1 MELAMSRKL
10 MIRLNR
16 SLPGILFSSCL
27 AVVSPASAN
36 PPTEELRSTL
46 DDQTALAVTIYN
58 QDLALVKDRRRVA
71 LTAGESLLAIR
82 DVSAQIRP
90 ETALLKNLSGQ
101 GSFQVLEQNFD
112 FDLLSPQSLLNKYV
126 GEKIRVAKT
135 NPATGKET
143 IESARVLSNNQG
155 LVLEYADRIENGAAG
170 RLIFDRLPA
179 RLRDRPTLVTHI
191 ASGAGGDRELEL
203 SYLTGG
209 LGWKA
214 DYIAELNGDDS
225 ALDLQGWVTLT
236 NQSGTRYPKSKLQ
249 LVAGD
254 LNRVQPNLQRRER
267 MGTSVM
273 MDMAAAAPMAE
284 EALFEYHLYTVPR
297 PVTLEDNQTKQVALL
312 AAAQVPITKQ
322 LLLEGGGYY
331 YRGQYGDLGHQQK
344 VVVSVEFSN
353 DQLSHLGI
361 PLPKGVV
368 RVYKRDRAGNAQ
380 FVGEDSIDH
389 TPMKRPVKLKLG
401 NAFDVTADRLQT
413 DYDKRNASGRFSQ
426 ASESAYKITLYNAK
440 DESVTVTVRENIG
453 GDWKMVEE
461 SHPHDKAA
469 ANLAQW
475 QVPVPAEGQAE
486 LTYRVLVRY

>member
-1 MELAMSRKL
+1 
-10 MIRLNR
+10 MILNP
-16 SLPGILFSSCL
+16 S
-27 AVVSPASAN
+27 VS
-36 PPTEELRSTL
+36 
-46 DDQTALAVTIYN
+46 Q
-58 QDLALVKDRRRVA
+58 
-71 LTAGESLLAIR
+71 
-82 DVSAQIRP
+82 RP
-90 ETALLKNLSGQ
+90 Q
-101 GSFQVLEQNFD
+101 GFLEGP
-112 FDLLSPQSLLNKYV
+112 L
-126 GEKIRVAKT
+126 G
-135 NPATGKET
+135 
-143 IESARVLSNNQG
+143 NNQG

-389 TPMKRPVKLKLG
+389 TPMNRPVKLKLG

-440 DESVTVTVRENIG
+440 DEPVTVMVRENIG
-453 GDWKMVEE
+453 GDWKMVDE